1 MKRLSKILVAI
12 FLLLSISSSNVT
24 LSKISTIENTSTTK
38 ILASSTTK
46 AAVRNIKNIVVFIE
60 FSDSDKNVIHH
71 LDDEESVKNANIIY
85 NSDTL
90 FDMDSVKGII
100 QVPSFKKYFERE
112 SYGKMSITTEIFPKV
127 NGKVVSY
134 QDAHPIGYYLVYNTK
149 NPIG

>member
-1 MKRLSKILVAI
+1 M
-12 FLLLSISSSNVT
+12 LLSISSSNVT

-112 SYGKMSITTEIFPKV
+112 LWKNV
-127 NGKVVSY
+127 N
-134 QDAHPIGYYLVYNTK
+134 YNRDFSK
-149 NPIG
+149 S